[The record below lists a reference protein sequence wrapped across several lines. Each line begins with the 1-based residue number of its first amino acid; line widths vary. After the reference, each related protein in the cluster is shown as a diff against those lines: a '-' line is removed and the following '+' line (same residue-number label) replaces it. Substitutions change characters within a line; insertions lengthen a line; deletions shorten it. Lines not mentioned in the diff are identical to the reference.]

1 MLSVDAFGFD
11 RTQVSGVRSLG
22 PGVRPSL
29 SPRRFADLTDVTL
42 AFDDINPIQTD
53 DANRAIQGN
62 VAMLVMQPGGQL

>member
-42 AFDDINPIQTD
+42 ADEDMYQVNT
-53 DANRAIQGN
+53 N
-62 VAMLVMQPGGQL
+62 

>member
-42 AFDDINPIQTD
+42 ADED
-53 DANRAIQGN
+53 
-62 VAMLVMQPGGQL
+62 MY